1 MLSAGSS
8 AVEARDPRTQAIMM
22 LRGKVINALR
32 SSEERVLKNQEYH
45 DIIQAIGAGFGKN
58 FDVRKMNFDKIVIT
72 SDADVDGFNIAQ
84 LLLVFFWTYMRPL
97 VTEGKLYRAE
107 TPLFVGVYKNKEYY
121 FYTAAELDDFMKDKK
136 ASDVKISRNKGLG
149 ELNAEDL
156 KRVCFDVKNY
166 HRIVVSDVAKAGALI
181 QDLMGDDVDKRK
193 NFLYNNVVFEEG
205 K

>member
-1 MLSAGSS
+1 
-8 AVEARDPRTQAIMM
+8 M

-45 DIIQAIGAGFGKN
+45 DIIEAIGAGFGKS

-136 ASDVKISRNKGLG
+136 VSDVKISRNKG
-149 ELNAEDL
+149 
-156 KRVCFDVKNY
+156 
-166 HRIVVSDVAKAGALI
+166 
-181 QDLMGDDVDKRK
+181 
-193 NFLYNNVVFEEG
+193 
-205 K
+205 